1 MKKLFAI
8 TFSALI
14 ALTLFLSPA
23 AEGGEVSYGKEYSL
37 ITPASSGYPDDG
49 IKLTDGIFGT
59 IPDGKSNYYSSSAYI
74 GLNRSNVN
82 ENGDFV
88 IILDLG
94 RKYSD
99 LSAFTVGFLNETD
112 VGIYAP
118 KSVTFA
124 LSDERNGEYSDVGT
138 LDTQKSTSDG
148 LSETFAMTLAAD
160 DAEGRFVRVTIKHLG
175 IFLNEDGEEAT
186 AGWTFIDEISV
197 YSSGNDGAIGNTSS
211 EDDFDTSKDEP
222 SSPEG
227 NTSDFSDIQ
236 DASDIS
242 DESSIDEE
250 IKPGDNGFAMTVWI
264 LLALSMLAM
273 TLALFTKK
281 KESF

>member
-1 MKKLFAI
+1 MKKLFTIA
-8 TFSALI
+8 FSALI
-14 ALTLFLSPA
+14 ALSLILSPA
-23 AEGGEVSYGKEYSL
+23 AEGREVSYGKEYSL

-59 IPDGKSNYYSSSAYI
+59 VPDGKSNYYSSAAYV

-99 LSAFTVGFLNETD
+99 LSAFTIGFLNETD

-124 LSDERNGEYSDVGT
+124 LADERNGEYVDVGT
-138 LDTQKSTSDG
+138 LDTQKSTADG

-160 DAEGRFVRVTIKHLG
+160 DAEGRFLRVTIEHLG
-175 IFLNEDGEEAT
+175 SFVNADGSETT

-197 YSSGNDGAIGNTSS
+197 YSSGNDGAVDNTSS
-211 EDDFDTSKDEP
+211 EDEP
-222 SSPEG
+222 ESSDSEPYSPES
-227 NTSDFSDIQ
+227 NT
-236 DASDIS
+236 SDIS
-242 DESSIDEE
+242 DVSDESGDGEE
-250 IKPGDNGFAMTVWI
+250 IKPGDNGFAFAVWV
-264 LLALSMLAM
+264 LLAVSMLAM
-273 TLALFTKK
+273 TVALFAKK
-281 KESF
+281 KERF

>member
-14 ALTLFLSPA
+14 ALTLLLSPA

-59 IPDGKSNYYSSSAYI
+59 VPDGKNNYYSSSAYV

-138 LDTQKSTSDG
+138 LDTQKSTANGISK
-148 LSETFAMTLAAD
+148 TYAMTLASD
-160 DAEGRFVRVTIKHLG
+160 DAEGRFLRVTVKHLG
-175 IFLNEDGEEAT
+175 AFTDENGEAQT

-197 YSSGNDGAIGNTSS
+197 YSSGNSNANGNTTGESTDESVETAPSQS
-211 EDDFDTSKDEP
+211 ETDI
-222 SSPEG
+222 
-227 NTSDFSDIQ
+227 TSDVP
-236 DASDIS
+236 DIS
-242 DESSIDEE
+242 AESSVGEQVN
-250 IKPGDNGFAMTVWI
+250 PGDNGFSVAIWT
-264 LLALSMLAM
+264 LLAISMLAM
-273 TLALFTKK
+273 AAALFVKK

>member
-14 ALTLFLSPA
+14 ALTLLLSPA

-59 IPDGKSNYYSSSAYI
+59 VPDGKNNYYSSSAYV

-99 LSAFTVGFLNETD
+99 LSAFTIGFLNETD

-124 LSDERNGEYSDVGT
+124 LSDERNGEYTDVGT
-138 LDTQKSTSDG
+138 LDTAKSTAGG

-160 DAEGRFVRVTIKHLG
+160 DAEGRFVRVTIEHLG
-175 IFLNEDGEEAT
+175 LFSNEDGEEST

-197 YSSGNDGAIGNTSS
+197 YSSGNDGAVGNTSS
-211 EDDFDTSKDEP
+211 EDEPESSYDEP
-222 SSPEG
+222 SSPES
-227 NTSDFSDIQ
+227 NTSDISDI
-236 DASDIS
+236 SDIS
-242 DESSIDEE
+242 DESGDGEE

-273 TLALFTKK
+273 TFALFTKK
-281 KESF
+281 KARF

>member
-8 TFSALI
+8 TISALI
-14 ALTLFLSPA
+14 ALTLLLSPA

-59 IPDGKSNYYSSSAYI
+59 VPDGKNNYYSSSAYV

-99 LSAFTVGFLNETD
+99 LSAFTIGFLNETD

-124 LSDERNGEYSDVGT
+124 LSDERNGEYTNVGT
-138 LDTQKSTSDG
+138 LDTQKSTAGG

-160 DAEGRFVRVTIKHLG
+160 DAEGRFVRVTIEHLG
-175 IFLNEDGEEAT
+175 IFSNEDGEQAT

-197 YSSGNDGAIGNTSS
+197 YSSGNSNANGNTTGESTDESVETAPSQS
-211 EDDFDTSKDEP
+211 ETDI
-222 SSPEG
+222 
-227 NTSDFSDIQ
+227 TSDVP
-236 DASDIS
+236 DIS
-242 DESSIDEE
+242 AESSVGEQVN
-250 IKPGDNGFAMTVWI
+250 PGDNGFSVAIWT
-264 LLALSMLAM
+264 LLAISMLAM
-273 TLALFTKK
+273 AAALFVKK